1 MVYEERRDVALE
13 DRSVSQLVSDMS
25 EQVSRLV
32 RDEMKLAVTEM
43 QHKGKRFGA
52 GAGLAGAAGVTA
64 LFGAATLIA
73 AAVLALA
80 LVLPGW
86 ASALIIGGGL
96 LLVAGVLGLVGKSQV
111 QRAVPPVPEEATT
124 SVQRDVESVKERVR
138 R

>member
-13 DRSVSQLVSDMS
+13 DRSVSQLVNDMS

-32 RDEMKLAVTEM
+32 RDEMRLAVSEV
-43 QHKGKRFGA
+43 QRKGKRVGL

-64 LFGAATLIA
+64 LLAAGALVA
-73 AAVLALA
+73 AAIMAIA

-86 ASALIIGGGL
+86 AAGLIVGGGL
-96 LLVAGVLGLVGKSQV
+96 LLVAGLLGIVGKSQV
-111 QRAVPPVPEEATT
+111 QQGVPPVPQEAAE
-124 SVQRDVESVKERVR
+124 SVQRDVESVRERVR